1 MEELRF
7 LLSETLFSVF
17 LEKCGNRHPELLLQK
32 GIHLE
37 KFFAGKCS
45 DSRCQG
51 GLSAPHKTE
60 ERHTVLS
67 SEFPDSRKVLPD
79 FPLSRCRGSKHLHE
93 AVGGSGQITENSARP
108 SHFSHRHHDQFRL
121 TVPVFPSS
129 TGEHCVQNIFL
140 CSRHNRHFHNLYR
153 IRGKSVQ
160 NLLSFFDARRLLKI
174 VVRGNHLASEML
186 HHRDTFLPGSASFLS
201 SLHFEIDIIRHAALH
216 CEKIQ
221 LKIALSKRKS
231 ASLSIRSDGE
241 NQFLLSDQLPDFLQE
256 VGKRFTSVC
265 KEVISQFN
273 RIHIRKIAVC
283 R

>member
-37 KFFAGKCS
+37 KFFAGKCR

-60 ERHTVLS
+60 ECHAVLS
-67 SEFPDSRKVLPD
+67 SDFPESGEVLPD
-79 FPLSRCRGSKHLHE
+79 FPLTRRGRGKYLHE

-108 SHFSHRHHDQFRL
+108 SHLSHGHHDQFRL
-121 TVPVFPSS
+121 AVPVFPPSS
-129 TGEHCVQNIFL
+129 GEHCVQNIFFR
-140 CSRHNRHFHNLYR
+140 SRHDRHFHNLYR

-174 VVRGNHLASEML
+174 MVGGNHLASEML

-201 SLHFEIDIIRHAALH
+201 GLHFEIDIIRHTALH
-216 CEKIQ
+216 REKIQ
-221 LKIALSKRKS
+221 LKIALAKRKGT
-231 ASLSIRSDGE
+231 ALSIRSNGE
-241 NQFLLSDQLPDFLQE
+241 NQFLLSNQLPDFLQE
-256 VGKRFTSVC
+256 VGKCFTSVC

-273 RIHIRKIAVC
+273 RIHIRKIAV
-283 R
+283 RR